1 MEPPMPR
8 DPLPLSEEHR
18 LLRETARRFVDDE
31 IKPNGDAWEKQ
42 GHVPRALFRRMGELG
57 FFGIRYP
64 EKYGGTAMNAIASV
78 VLWEQLA
85 QSTYAG
91 VTVGGSVHGEMASPH
106 LARFGTEAQK
116 DKWMPK
122 IVAGEVVT
130 AVAVT
135 EPDGGSDVAAL
146 KTRAVRKGNDKWVLN
161 GAKMFITNGQLADV
175 YFVAARTDPAAKP
188 SRGISMFIVEK
199 GTKGFRVAKPL
210 DKMGWRSSDT
220 AELSFEDCEIPAENL
235 LGGEG
240 RGFHQIM
247 ANFQNERLVAGAAAA
262 GECRAALDMTLAYV
276 RQRKAFGGTLWDKQA
291 VRFKLAELEMKLEA
305 GRQLVYHTAWLD
317 STGVDC
323 VKEVSMVKAYMG
335 ELVNECMY
343 KCGQLHGGMA
353 FMRESPIERMYRDAR
368 VQAIGGGATEVM
380 IEEIAKRM

>member
-1 MEPPMPR
+1 MPPR
-8 DPLPLSEEHR
+8 DPPFVSEEHR
-18 LLRETARRFVDDE
+18 LLRETARRFVAE
-31 IKPNGDAWEKQ
+31 EVVPHAEKWEKA
-42 GHVPRALFRRMGELG
+42 GHVPRDLFRRMGDLG

-64 EKYGGTAMNAIASV
+64 EKYGGSNLNAIASA
-78 VLWEQLA
+78 VLWEELA
-85 QSTYAG
+85 QSTFAG
-91 VTVGGSVHGEMASPH
+91 VTVGASVHGEMASPH

-116 DKWMPK
+116 DQWMPK
-122 IVAGEVVT
+122 IVAGTAVT

-146 KTRAVRKGNDKWVLN
+146 KTRARRKGNDKWVLN
-161 GAKMFITNGQLADV
+161 GSKMFITNGQLADV
-175 YFVAARTDPAAKP
+175 YFVAARTDPEAKP
-188 SRGISMFIVEK
+188 SRGISIFIVEK
-199 GTKGFRVAKPL
+199 GTPGFRVAKPL

-235 LGGEG
+235 LGAEG
-240 RGFHQIM
+240 RGFYQIM
-247 ANFQNERLVAGAAAA
+247 ANFQNERLVAGASAA
-262 GECRAALDMTLAYV
+262 GECRKAIDMTVEYV
-276 RQRKAFGGTLWDKQA
+276 KQRKAFGATLWDKQA

-317 STGVDC
+317 SQGVDC

-335 ELVNECMY
+335 ELANECMY